1 MVGIKFIHTADIHLG
16 SLLHIGGG
24 KLPPAVEQA
33 AVTATMEGFSRVCH
47 AAIKNRVDFV
57 VISGDLYAH
66 STFDDTVYIFIN
78 THLGKI
84 RSGQGCT
91 CDSEDQKQGNH
102 KVVPIG
108 FGKFQHPPYQL
119 PIINPILVFASVIH
133 NKTSPFVLSI

>member
-57 VISGDLYAH
+57 VISGDLYDREA
-66 STFDDTVYIFIN
+66 
-78 THLGKI
+78 
-84 RSGQGCT
+84 RSVRAMSFLRKSAG
-91 CDSEDQKQGNH
+91 SWK
-102 KVVPIG
+102 KPAS
-108 FGKFQHPPYQL
+108 PYW
-119 PIINPILVFASVIH
+119 S
-133 NKTSPFVLSI
+133 